1 MGAAWSEGDLSTYLS
16 QVNLPGDANL
26 LEVGKDG
33 KLTVYQLNG
42 NGNCH
47 RLPGKIDLAK
57 NLKDVEQKRMFITT
71 PGDQRNLRLYIDD
84 ICETRAN
91 EETYMKKA
99 TLNNQNIL
107 HFPATDQQ
115 NATHYKINNTEPNKP
130 PLPFF
135 SVTPKDDSKR
145 RFAAER
151 AVSDCRPIPYVS
163 SGENYSATV
172 GVDAGFQRDLSSLS
186 LYTDSECTNIYAQ
199 TREEINRE
207 DNSYYPFSITT
218 NPYTNIKGYGGRVMH
233 KTNARFY
240 KIKDEKWNVINDIDP
255 KKFAAAKAA
264 REERARLKAEK
275 EAADRQASL
284 KKLAEDEERA
294 RVKSVMDKIAR
305 ERDAAE
311 RARLEA
317 IQRALQAQRESQQR
331 QAALNAANSARVAA
345 VNRQANIWRTI
356 FRPPPPPPRR
366 PPPRRRGRWW

>member
-1 MGAAWSEGDLSTYLS
+1 
-16 QVNLPGDANL
+16 
-26 LEVGKDG
+26 
-33 KLTVYQLNG
+33 
-42 NGNCH
+42 
-47 RLPGKIDLAK
+47 
-57 NLKDVEQKRMFITT
+57 
-71 PGDQRNLRLYIDD
+71 
-84 ICETRAN
+84 
-91 EETYMKKA
+91 
-99 TLNNQNIL
+99 
-107 HFPATDQQ
+107 
-115 NATHYKINNTEPNKP
+115 
-130 PLPFF
+130 
-135 SVTPKDDSKR
+135 
-145 RFAAER
+145 
-151 AVSDCRPIPYVS
+151 
-163 SGENYSATV
+163 
-172 GVDAGFQRDLSSLS
+172 
-186 LYTDSECTNIYAQ
+186 
-199 TREEINRE
+199 
-207 DNSYYPFSITT
+207 
-218 NPYTNIKGYGGRVMH
+218 MH

-275 EAADRQASL
+275 EAADRQAAL